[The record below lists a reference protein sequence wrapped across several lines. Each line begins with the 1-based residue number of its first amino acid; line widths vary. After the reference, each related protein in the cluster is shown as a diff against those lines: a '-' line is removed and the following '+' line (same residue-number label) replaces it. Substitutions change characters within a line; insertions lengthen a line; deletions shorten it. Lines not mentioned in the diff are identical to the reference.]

1 MGFGGSCFQKDILNL
16 SYVCETYGLPKVADY
31 WQSVVDMNDYQ
42 KDRFVKRM
50 ITSMFNTI
58 RNKDIAL
65 FGFAFKKDTGEPS
78 AIYTCVYVFVLC
90 FTFAP
95 EIENSMESTVRC
107 TCTCTHG
114 MTT

>member
-1 MGFGGSCFQKDILNL
+1 MSHPQACGSARQLVGSAAVSGACMQ
-16 SYVCETYGLPKVADY
+16 VAEY

-65 FGFAFKKDTGEPS
+65 FGFAFKKDTGAPAS
-78 AIYTCVYVFVLC
+78 A
-90 FTFAP
+90 
-95 EIENSMESTVRC
+95 
-107 TCTCTHG
+107 G
-114 MTT
+114 